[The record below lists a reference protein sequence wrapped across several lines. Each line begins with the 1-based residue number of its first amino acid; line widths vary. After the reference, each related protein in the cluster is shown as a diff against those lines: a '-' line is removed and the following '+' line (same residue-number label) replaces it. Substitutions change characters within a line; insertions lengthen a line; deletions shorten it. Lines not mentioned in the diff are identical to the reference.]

1 MSQAVTLKQLRAFV
15 AVAKTASFAEA
26 GSLVNLSQPALSI
39 TIKNLEQAVGGKLL
53 VRSTR
58 TLALSPE
65 GQSFLP
71 VARRMIA
78 DWDGAFLDLHNMFAL
93 KRGKLNMA
101 CMPSFAAN
109 QLAST
114 LQTFRQAHENI
125 NVTVHDVV
133 AEEVVSMV
141 REGKVECGICFDPGN
156 SEDLNFTPLFNDEFV
171 VALPA
176 GHELAHKKK
185 LAAKHIQN
193 EPYISLQAP
202 SSMSALIAQKIE
214 SYNSE
219 NTTKQSLQ
227 TLSPSLEAHQLAS
240 IGSMVANGLG
250 VSIVPSLCAPL
261 FKQQG
266 AVCIALH
273 QPKISQQVG
282 LLTRRRYALSAAA
295 KSFADCLFDLYGVQA
310 EHGL

>member
-26 GSLVNLSQPALSI
+26 GSLVHLSQPALSI

-109 QLAST
+109 QLASV
-114 LQTFRQAHENI
+114 LSAYRHAHENI

-133 AEEVVSMV
+133 AEDVVAMV
-141 REGKVECGICFDPGN
+141 RDGKVECGICFDPGP

-171 VALPA
+171 VAVPA
-176 GHELAHKKK
+176 GHELATKKK
-185 LAAKHIQN
+185 LSVKHIQN
-193 EPYISLQAP
+193 ESYISLQAP

-214 SYNSE
+214 NYYSE
-219 NTTKQSLQ
+219 QKTDQSWHV
-227 TLSPSLEAHQLAS
+227 LSPSLEAHQLVS

-266 AVCIALH
+266 AVCITLH
-273 QPKISQQVG
+273 QPNISQKVG
-282 LLTRRRYALSAAA
+282 IVTRRRYALSAAGQ
-295 KSFADCLFDLYGVQA
+295 SFVDCLFDLYDVPA
-310 EHGL
+310 EGTL